1 MSSIN
6 WIGNAITWCRRTTL
20 FAVFVALTIAVA
32 GAIDRRIGVRKGCL
46 MSFGLGHMPVGLEK
60 SRVDCVKVDY
70 ITVNCTISK
79 ATTGVAIA
87 F

>member
-6 WIGNAITWCRRTTL
+6 WIGNAITWCRRAAS

-32 GAIDRRIGVRKGCL
+32 GAVDRRIGVRKGCPVG
-46 MSFGLGHMPVGLEK
+46 FGPGRMPVGLEK
-60 SRVDCVKVDY
+60 SRVDCVR
-70 ITVNCTISK
+70 VNCVTINCTMSE